1 MLNKIVKLISTV
13 LFSTV
18 FTLSVQAGEK
28 WDMPM
33 AYSATNFHS
42 QNGVMFADAV
52 RVATGGDVDITVHA
66 GGSLFKGGE
75 IKKAIQTGQ
84 VPIGERLLIWSPK

>member
-1 MLNKIVKLISTV
+1 MLNKIIRLISIV

-18 FTLSVQAGEK
+18 FTLNAQAAEK

-42 QNGVMFADAV
+42 QNGVLFADAV
-52 RVATGGDVDITVHA
+52 RVATVSYTHLRA
-66 GGSLFKGGE
+66 HE
-75 IKKAIQTGQ
+75 T
-84 VPIGERLLIWSPK
+84 